1 MHKRKINE
9 LIRMWEYGWVG
20 GWLMGGWVGGWAGGG
35 GELVSGWMDELSITG
50 KVHK

>member
-1 MHKRKINE
+1 MVNE
-9 LIRMWEYGWVG
+9 RLGW
-20 GWLMGGWVGGWAGGG
+20 WLGRWGVG